1 MKVTRAEE
9 EEAMQ
14 VVIHQNRNESPARRE
29 TSSSQSRTL
38 LWACAG
44 LLETLCLLGGL
55 YWVMIA
61 NDPRPLALRVSLVA
75 ALAVLCGVA
84 TVFALA
90 KQGREK

>member
-1 MKVTRAEE
+1 
-9 EEAMQ
+9 MQ
-14 VVIHQNRNESPARRE
+14 VVINQNRNEAPVRRE
-29 TSSSQSRTL
+29 TSSAQARTL

-55 YWVMIA
+55 YWIMIA

-84 TVFALA
+84 TVFAFVRM
-90 KQGREK
+90 GGEK